1 MKLKGKVAVIAGAGT
16 GIGRSSALL
25 FTEEGAKVSIVS
37 RRKEVLDETVT
48 LVEARKGKAHAVQAD
63 LSKSA
68 EADAALQQIFDR
80 HGRIDILYCNSGG
93 YSVSSAE
100 NMTEA
105 LWEEMYE
112 ANVKSTFLTVRAA
125 IPYLAKSGG
134 GSVILTSAVWGSFL
148 NSKNMAHYNSS
159 KAAVVALTKSLALE
173 LAPQKIR
180 VNCICPGQISHQP
193 YTKGSSVIETDPRLS
208 RPGLPED
215 VAYAALYFASPEA
228 AWVSGAILVVDGGLS
243 AGVSPSY

>member
-1 MKLKGKVAVIAGAGT
+1 
-16 GIGRSSALL
+16 
-25 FTEEGAKVSIVS
+25 
-37 RRKEVLDETVT
+37 
-48 LVEARKGKAHAVQAD
+48 
-63 LSKSA
+63 
-68 EADAALQQIFDR
+68 
-80 HGRIDILYCNSGG
+80 
-93 YSVSSAE
+93 
-100 NMTEA
+100 MTEA